1 MGPINL
7 VVKGI
12 GATIGLASEAIAD
25 RKEKKAAAQER
36 AVSPNPQRAVSPNPR
51 ARSTSPYPPE
61 KSKSNEDGS
70 DSSDDD
76 LDNDQAEWALD
87 DAAAELA
94 PPAYSEELKDVP
106 PRPVDDLVQ
115 SFNLRHNTGLRT
127 QTKPIPMP
135 VILPQRRPKGTT
147 HPYLFS
153 KLLTWETRQKAWI
166 YSCLRPNPWGMLR
179 HR

>member
-12 GATIGLASEAIAD
+12 GSTIGLASEAIAD
-25 RKEKKAAAQER
+25 RKEKKAAAQGR
-36 AVSPNPQRAVSPNPR
+36 AVSPNPPRAVSPNPR

-94 PPAYSEELKDVP
+94 PPAYSEELED
-106 PRPVDDLVQ
+106 
-115 SFNLRHNTGLRT
+115 
-127 QTKPIPMP
+127 
-135 VILPQRRPKGTT
+135 
-147 HPYLFS
+147 
-153 KLLTWETRQKAWI
+153 
-166 YSCLRPNPWGMLR
+166 
-179 HR
+179 